1 MIDMVGGKFAITT
14 ATLPP
19 FIKDLLQ
26 NGCENLIKY
35 VEKVFLNDK
44 IRHRVKLNHR
54 SIDIDEIKYF
64 IEEKYNQESMK
75 ILIVLNKVKVA
86 QDTYRSLKAWMN
98 ENDLDVEINLLH
110 SKFTVQD
117 RNEKEDMILKDG
129 DSSCQKKVIWIAT
142 QVVEASLDIDFDY
155 LFTELSDVS
164 ALFQRLGRCN
174 RKGLKSID
182 EFNCFVY
189 TEINDGLFKV
199 FTTKNANSS
208 KGIIFKSLF
217 ELSKSALLE
226 WENQNTDGLMSE
238 KDKNDMID
246 KYFTME
252 KIKEYDELY
261 GSNYIAY
268 LSEYNKMYN
277 HLENI
282 MPDTKKQSEVI
293 KEFRNIISVRA
304 VSYTHLT
311 LPTNS
316 RV

>member
-1 MIDMVGGKFAITT
+1 MLF
-14 ATLPP
+14 
-19 FIKDLLQ
+19 
-26 NGCENLIKY
+26 
-35 VEKVFLNDK
+35 
-44 IRHRVKLNHR
+44 R
-54 SIDIDEIKYF
+54 S
-64 IEEKYNQESMK
+64 
-75 ILIVLNKVKVA
+75 
-86 QDTYRSLKAWMN
+86 
-98 ENDLDVEINLLH
+98 
-110 SKFTVQD
+110 
-117 RNEKEDMILKDG
+117 
-129 DSSCQKKVIWIAT
+129 WIST

-164 ALFQRLGRCN
+164 ALLQRLGRCN
-174 RKGLKSID
+174 RKGLKFTN

-261 GSNYIAY
+261 GSNYIAQ
-268 LSEYNKMYN
+268 LRSE
-277 HLENI
+277 ERR
-282 MPDTKKQSEVI
+282 VG
-293 KEFRNIISVRA
+293 KECR
-304 VSYTHLT
+304 
-311 LPTNS
+311 S
-316 RV
+316 RWSPYH